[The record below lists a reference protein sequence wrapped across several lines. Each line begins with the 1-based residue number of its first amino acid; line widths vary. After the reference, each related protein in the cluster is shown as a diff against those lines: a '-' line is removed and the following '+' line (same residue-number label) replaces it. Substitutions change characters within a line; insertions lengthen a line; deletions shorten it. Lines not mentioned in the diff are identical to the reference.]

1 MLVSLSQRLGDV
13 ANSTQNPEHQTKQF
27 VMTAIGMILLGLGG
41 IGSLVCWIMVLIK
54 MFQNDKPLI
63 GVLGIL
69 CSLWAFIW
77 GWMKA
82 GTLGLKK
89 VMMIWTVCLG
99 VTIVGNVIYGAG
111 MASQIKAGIESGE
124 IQIER

>member
-1 MLVSLSQRLGDV
+1 ML
-13 ANSTQNPEHQTKQF
+13 
-27 VMTAIGMILLGLGG
+27 AIGIVLLAVGS

-69 CSLWAFIW
+69 CGLWAFIW

-82 GTLGLKK
+82 GSLGLKK
-89 VMMIWTVCLG
+89 TMMIWSVCIG
-99 VTIVGNVIYGAG
+99 VSVIGNIL
-111 MASQIKAGIESGE
+111 AGIAGASNIKYNEGLRIPE
-124 IQIER
+124 TLPAPAP